1 MIRCLK
7 TTFYAS
13 YETIDRLFDCNR
25 VSAEVWNHCLALAK
39 EKHLKTGEW
48 VTKSELQKAT
58 KELYLIHSQLFKQF
72 AINIFTLE
80 NPHMPQEELASTIN
94 IHINKRKTSIP
105 NGQIMASK
113 YFQMEKSNC
122 LWVFWMGNVKNLSS
136 FG

>member
-80 NPHMPQEELASTIN
+80 NPHMPQEELASIIN
-94 IHINKRKTSIP
+94 IRIIACSKSRKLEARRSRKRSFE
-105 NGQIMASK
+105 QRSVC
-113 YFQMEKSNC
+113 FSEC
-122 LWVFWMGNVKNLSS
+122 LA
-136 FG
+136 